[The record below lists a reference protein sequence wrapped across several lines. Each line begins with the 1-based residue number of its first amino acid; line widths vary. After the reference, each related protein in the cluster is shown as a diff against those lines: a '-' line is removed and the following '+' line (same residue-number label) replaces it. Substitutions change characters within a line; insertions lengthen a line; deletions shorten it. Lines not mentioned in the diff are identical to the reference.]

1 MTNVNDSVL
10 SCSRISKSYKQGSNI
25 ITVLENVDL
34 NIKAAERVAIVGTSG
49 SGKTTLLN
57 LLGGLDLPTSGNVTV
72 AGKNLNNIS
81 DSERGLLRNEYLGF
95 VFQFHHLL
103 GEFTALENV
112 AMPLFINER
121 SAQEAEASAEVMLKR
136 VGLLSRLSHKPSELS
151 GGERQRVAIA
161 RALVNAPKCVLLDEP
176 TGNLDKFTAR
186 EIQSLL
192 IDLNDSFDTSFIVV
206 THDELVANSMH
217 RKLVL
222 EGGTLHE

>member
-1 MTNVNDSVL
+1 MTNANDSVL
-10 SCSRISKSYKQGSNI
+10 SCSRISKSYQQGRNI

-34 NIKAAERVAIVGTSG
+34 KIKAAERIAIVGTSG

-72 AGKNLNNIS
+72 AGKNLNNIN

-112 AMPLFINER
+112 AMPLFINGR
-121 SAQEAEASAEVMLKR
+121 SPQEAAASAEEMLER
-136 VGLLSRLSHKPSELS
+136 VGLGSRFSHKPSELS

-161 RALVNAPKCVLLDEP
+161 RALVNTPKCVLLDEP
-176 TGNLDKFTAR
+176 TGNLDKFTAG

-206 THDELVANSMH
+206 THDELMANSMH

>member
-1 MTNVNDSVL
+1 MTNGNDSVL
-10 SCSRISKSYKQGSNI
+10 SCSRISKSYQQGRNI

-34 NIKAAERVAIVGTSG
+34 DIKAAERIAIVGTSG

-72 AGKNLNNIS
+72 AGKNLNNIN

-112 AMPLFINER
+112 AMPLFINGR
-121 SAQEAEASAEVMLKR
+121 SPQEAAAMAEEMLKR
-136 VGLLSRLSHKPSELS
+136 VGLGSRFSHKPSELS

-161 RALVNAPKCVLLDEP
+161 RALVNTPKCVLLDEP
-176 TGNLDKFTAR
+176 TGNLDKFTAS

-206 THDELVANSMH
+206 THDELMANSMH

>member
-1 MTNVNDSVL
+1 MTNVNGSVL

-72 AGKNLNNIS
+72 AGKSLNNIN
-81 DSERGLLRNEYLGF
+81 DSERGFLRNEYLGF

-112 AMPLFINER
+112 AMPLFISGR
-121 SAQEAEASAEVMLKR
+121 SPQEAEVSAEVMLKK
-136 VGLLSRLSHKPSELS
+136 VGLFNRLSHKPSELS

-176 TGNLDKFTAR
+176 TGNLDKFTAG

-206 THDELVANSMH
+206 THDELMANSMH

>member
-1 MTNVNDSVL
+1 MTNVNGSVL

-49 SGKTTLLN
+49 SRKTTLLN
-57 LLGGLDLPTSGNVTV
+57 FLGGLDLPTSGNVTV
-72 AGKNLNNIS
+72 AGKSLNNIN
-81 DSERGLLRNEYLGF
+81 DSERGFLRNEYLGF

-112 AMPLFINER
+112 AMPLFISGR
-121 SAQEAEASAEVMLKR
+121 APQEAEVSAEVMLKK
-136 VGLLSRLSHKPSELS
+136 VGLFNRLSHKPSELS

-206 THDELVANSMH
+206 THDELVADSMH

>member
-1 MTNVNDSVL
+1 VLDDVDFNVNV
-10 SCSRISKSYKQGSNI
+10 
-25 ITVLENVDL
+25 
-34 NIKAAERVAIVGTSG
+34 AEQVAIVGTSG

-72 AGKNLNNIS
+72 AGKNLSNIN
-81 DSERGLLRNEYLGF
+81 DSERGFLRNQYLGF

-112 AMPLFINER
+112 AMPLLISGR
-121 SAQEAEASAEVMLKR
+121 SPHEAEASAELILKR
-136 VGLLSRLSHKPSELS
+136 VGLLSRISHKPSQLS

-176 TGNLDKFTAR
+176 TGNLDKFTAG

-192 IDLNDSFDTSFIVV
+192 VDLNESFDTSFIIV
-206 THDELVANSMH
+206 THDELMANSMH
-217 RKLVL
+217 RRLVL